1 MHRRAQGLLA
11 RREFSRRELA
21 QRLARGMRRAD
32 AASAAAAE
40 ASAIRTSSAGE
51 GQAVGLH
58 QEEEHD
64 AAAVSRER
72 TALIDAV
79 LDDLTSVGSLSD
91 ERFVSAFVDGRVQ
104 RGKGPLLI
112 RAELRERGADE
123 ALIDRFLTFPN
134 TFWIERVRAV
144 RARRYGDVLP
154 RDAGERQRQA
164 RFLASR
170 GFAGDLI
177 RRAFEVD

>member
-1 MHRRAQGLLA
+1 
-11 RREFSRRELA
+11 
-21 QRLARGMRRAD
+21 
-32 AASAAAAE
+32 
-40 ASAIRTSSAGE
+40 
-51 GQAVGLH
+51 
-58 QEEEHD
+58 
-64 AAAVSRER
+64 
-72 TALIDAV
+72 
-79 LDDLTSVGSLSD
+79 
-91 ERFVSAFVDGRVQ
+91 
-104 RGKGPLLI
+104 
-112 RAELRERGADE
+112 LRERGADE